1 MEYLYAL
8 TYSKYKYSLEEACRD
23 FVEMYVLYDASEVI
37 LNDFNSVDFIKENKY
52 LILEEGVNNIII
64 LSSQDFENFDFAKG
78 E

>member
-23 FVEMYVLYDASEVI
+23 FVEMYVLYDVSEVI
-37 LNDFNSVDFIKENKY
+37 LNNFNSVDFIKENKY

-64 LSSQDFENFDFAKG
+64 LSSQDFENFDFTKG

>member
-37 LNDFNSVDFIKENKY
+37 LNNFNSVDFIKENKY

>member
-37 LNDFNSVDFIKENKY
+37 LNNFN
-52 LILEEGVNNIII
+52 
-64 LSSQDFENFDFAKG
+64 
-78 E
+78 